1 MMNNVNSTIM
11 SETERRLDLLDSRLV
26 MNLSLNDLRILVG
39 NFRAME
45 YQMGLDDTSYL
56 DADGLGLKHRLE
68 DAYRGALVRLG
79 MPVAGR
85 TVYATGGIGIE

>member
-1 MMNNVNSTIM
+1 MDTMKTTDM

-39 NFRAME
+39 SFRAIQ

-85 TVYATGGIGIE
+85 TVYATGGIN

>member
-1 MMNNVNSTIM
+1 MDTMKTTDM

-79 MPVAGR
+79 MPVADR
-85 TVYATGGIGIE
+85 TQYATGGIGIE

>member
-1 MMNNVNSTIM
+1 MDTMKTTVV

-85 TVYATGGIGIE
+85 TQYATGGIGIE